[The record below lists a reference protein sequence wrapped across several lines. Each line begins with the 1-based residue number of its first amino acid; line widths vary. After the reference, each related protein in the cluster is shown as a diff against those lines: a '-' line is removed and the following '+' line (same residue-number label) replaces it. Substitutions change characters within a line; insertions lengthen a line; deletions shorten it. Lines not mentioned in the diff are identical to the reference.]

1 MNTNCCIATSLIVQ
15 NIVPLNDNYFVN
27 NIVNVVMSVDSSL
40 SNDNHTRSLQHELI
54 EFYIAYRHSHLSTFH
69 CSTKLWLTSP
79 VLTDGHSLY
88 AFPLKHEFI
97 EIPSPFQQLQPLYN
111 RISGVMVSVLA
122 SSVW

>member
-54 EFYIAYRHSHLSTFH
+54 EFCIAYRHSHLSTFH
-69 CSTKLWLTSP
+69 CSTKL
-79 VLTDGHSLY
+79 
-88 AFPLKHEFI
+88 
-97 EIPSPFQQLQPLYN
+97 
-111 RISGVMVSVLA
+111 
-122 SSVW
+122 